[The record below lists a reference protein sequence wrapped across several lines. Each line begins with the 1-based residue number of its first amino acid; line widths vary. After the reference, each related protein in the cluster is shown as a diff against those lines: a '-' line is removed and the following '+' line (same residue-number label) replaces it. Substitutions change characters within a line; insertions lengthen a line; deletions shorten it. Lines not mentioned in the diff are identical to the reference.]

1 MNKKTKAIMIIAIT
15 SLVAVGI
22 AAPIFRNIK
31 GEDVEINGKKA
42 SIVNVE
48 ENELTEEVKVT
59 ETKTEAETT
68 ETEVKETTAKETTAK
83 ETAEDSNDVD
93 ETAAAETVD
102 YKIDY
107 KYMKKYPEQSSDAYD
122 ENFDLSSESSK
133 INNAKPD
140 DFSDPEIKKLAEE
153 YINQG
158 YYLTD
163 EEFIFES
170 FSNLYNY
177 NSFGIGDYCFVVG
190 FEAVD
195 KTDGDNTESISVL
208 KCTREE
214 FEIFLKENFGDDDK
228 IMNLLADIKDKD
240 NKLIS
245 EGKADEND
253 LVKVE
258 ARYGCNTITY
268 NLDTEVL
275 IYRTEL
281 TGEGVG

>member
-1 MNKKTKAIMIIAIT
+1 MKKKTKAIMIIAIT

-22 AAPIFRNIK
+22 AAPIFRSIK
-31 GEDVEINGKKA
+31 GEDVEINGKMT
-42 SIVNVE
+42 SVVNVE

-59 ETKTEAETT
+59 GTKTEAETT
-68 ETEVKETTAKETTAK
+68 ETEVKETTATETEAK

-93 ETAAAETVD
+93 ETTTEETVD

-107 KYMKKYPEQSSDAYD
+107 KYMKKYPEQSSDSYD

-163 EEFIFES
+163 EEFIFEN

-177 NSFGIGDYCFVVG
+177 NSFGIGDYGFVVG

-214 FEIFLKENFGDDDK
+214 FEIFLKENFEGDETDS
-228 IMNLLADIKDKD
+228 LLADIKDAD

-281 TGEGVG
+281 TGEGV

>member
-22 AAPIFRNIK
+22 AAPIFISIK
-31 GEDVEINGKKA
+31 GEDVEINGKMT
-42 SIVNVE
+42 SVVNVE

-59 ETKTEAETT
+59 GTKIEAETT
-68 ETEVKETTAKETTAK
+68 ETEVKETTATETEAK

-93 ETAAAETVD
+93 ETTTEETVD

-107 KYMKKYPEQSSDAYD
+107 KYMKKYPEQSSDSYD

-163 EEFIFES
+163 EEFIFEN

-177 NSFGIGDYCFVVG
+177 NSFGIGDYGFVVG

-214 FEIFLKENFGDDDK
+214 FEIFLKENFEGDETDS
-228 IMNLLADIKDKD
+228 LLADIKDAD

>member
-1 MNKKTKAIMIIAIT
+1 MKKKTKAIMIIAIT

-22 AAPIFRNIK
+22 AAPIFRSIK
-31 GEDVEINGKKA
+31 GEDVEINGKMT
-42 SIVNVE
+42 SVVNVE

-68 ETEVKETTAKETTAK
+68 ETTATETEAK

-107 KYMKKYPEQSSDAYD
+107 KYMKKYPEQSSDSYD
-122 ENFDLSSESSK
+122 ENFDLSTESSK

-163 EEFIFES
+163 EEFIFENI
-170 FSNLYNY
+170 SNLYNY
-177 NSFGIGDYCFVVG
+177 NSFGIGEYGFVVG

-214 FEIFLKENFGDDDK
+214 FEIFLKENFGDDDA
-228 IMNLLADIKDKD
+228 IINLLADIKDKD
-240 NKLIS
+240 NKLVS

-258 ARYGCNTITY
+258 ARSGCNTITY
-268 NLDTEVL
+268 YLDTEVL

>member
-1 MNKKTKAIMIIAIT
+1 M
-15 SLVAVGI
+15 
-22 AAPIFRNIK
+22 
-31 GEDVEINGKKA
+31 
-42 SIVNVE
+42 
-48 ENELTEEVKVT
+48 
-59 ETKTEAETT
+59 
-68 ETEVKETTAKETTAK
+68 
-83 ETAEDSNDVD
+83 
-93 ETAAAETVD
+93 
-102 YKIDY
+102 
-107 KYMKKYPEQSSDAYD
+107 
-122 ENFDLSSESSK
+122 
-133 INNAKPD
+133 
-140 DFSDPEIKKLAEE
+140 
-153 YINQG
+153 
-158 YYLTD
+158 TD
-163 EEFIFES
+163 EEFIFEN

-177 NSFGIGDYCFVVG
+177 NSFGIGDYGFVVG

-214 FEIFLKENFGDDDK
+214 FEIFLKENFEGDETDS
-228 IMNLLADIKDKD
+228 LLADIKDAD

>member
-1 MNKKTKAIMIIAIT
+1 MKKKTKAIMIIAIT

-22 AAPIFRNIK
+22 AAPIFRSIK
-31 GEDVEINGKKA
+31 GEDVEINGKMI
-42 SIVNVE
+42 SVVNAE

-68 ETEVKETTAKETTAK
+68 ETEAK

-93 ETAAAETVD
+93 ETTTEETVD

-107 KYMKKYPEQSSDAYD
+107 KYMKKYPEQSLDSYD

-163 EEFIFES
+163 EEFIFENL
-170 FSNLYNY
+170 SNLYNY
-177 NSFGIGDYCFVVG
+177 NSFGIGDYGFVVG

-214 FEIFLKENFGDDDK
+214 FEIFLKENFEGDEIDS
-228 IMNLLADIKDKD
+228 LLADIKDAD

-275 IYRTEL
+275 IYRTEF
-281 TGEGVG
+281 TFRGEQ

>member
-1 MNKKTKAIMIIAIT
+1 MKKKTKAIMIIAIT

-22 AAPIFRNIK
+22 AAPIFRSIK
-31 GEDVEINGKKA
+31 GEDVEINGKMT
-42 SIVNVE
+42 SVVNVE

-59 ETKTEAETT
+59 GTKTEAETT
-68 ETEVKETTAKETTAK
+68 ETEVKETTATETEAK

-93 ETAAAETVD
+93 ETTTEETVD

-107 KYMKKYPEQSSDAYD
+107 KYMKKYPEQTSDSYD

-140 DFSDPEIKKLAEE
+140 DFSDPEIKKLAED

-163 EEFIFES
+163 EEFIFEN

-177 NSFGIGDYCFVVG
+177 NSFGIGDYGFVVG

-214 FEIFLKENFGDDDK
+214 FEIFLKENFEGDETDS
-228 IMNLLADIKDKD
+228 LLADIKDAD

>member
-1 MNKKTKAIMIIAIT
+1 MKKKTKAIMIIAIT

-22 AAPIFRNIK
+22 AAPIFRSIK
-31 GEDVEINGKKA
+31 GEDVEINGKMT
-42 SIVNVE
+42 SVVNVE

-68 ETEVKETTAKETTAK
+68 ETEVKETTATETEAK

-107 KYMKKYPEQSSDAYD
+107 KYMKKYPEQSSDSYD
-122 ENFDLSSESSK
+122 ENLDLSTESSK

-140 DFSDPEIKKLAEE
+140 DFTDPEIKKLAEE

-163 EEFIFES
+163 EEFIFENI
-170 FSNLYNY
+170 SNLYNY
-177 NSFGIGDYCFVVG
+177 NSFGIGDYGFVVG

-214 FEIFLKENFGDDDK
+214 FEIFLKENFGDDDA
-228 IMNLLADIKDKD
+228 IINLLADIKDKD
-240 NKLIS
+240 NKLVS

-258 ARYGCNTITY
+258 ARSGCNTITY
-268 NLDTEVL
+268 YLDTEVL

>member
-1 MNKKTKAIMIIAIT
+1 MKKKTKAIMIIAIT

-22 AAPIFRNIK
+22 AAPIFRSIK
-31 GEDVEINGKKA
+31 GEDVEINGKMT
-42 SIVNVE
+42 SVVNVE

-59 ETKTEAETT
+59 GTKTEAETT
-68 ETEVKETTAKETTAK
+68 ETEVKETTATKTEAK

-93 ETAAAETVD
+93 ETTTEETVD

-107 KYMKKYPEQSSDAYD
+107 KYMKKYPEQSSDSYD

-163 EEFIFES
+163 EEFIFEN

-177 NSFGIGDYCFVVG
+177 NSFGIGDYGFVVG

-214 FEIFLKENFGDDDK
+214 FEIFLKENFEGDETDS
-228 IMNLLADIKDKD
+228 LLADIKDAD

>member
-22 AAPIFRNIK
+22 AAPIFRSIK
-31 GEDVEINGKKA
+31 GEDVEINGKMT
-42 SIVNVE
+42 SVVNVE
-48 ENELTEEVKVT
+48 ENELTEEVIVT
-59 ETKTEAETT
+59 GTKTEAETT
-68 ETEVKETTAKETTAK
+68 ETEVKETTATETEAK

-93 ETAAAETVD
+93 ETTTEETVD

-107 KYMKKYPEQSSDAYD
+107 KYMKKYPEQSSDSYD

-163 EEFIFES
+163 EEFIFEN

-177 NSFGIGDYCFVVG
+177 NSFGIGDYGFVVG

-214 FEIFLKENFGDDDK
+214 FEIFLKENFEGEETDS
-228 IMNLLADIKDKD
+228 LLADIKDAD

>member
-1 MNKKTKAIMIIAIT
+1 MKKKTKAIMIIAIT

-22 AAPIFRNIK
+22 AAPIFRSIK

-48 ENELTEEVKVT
+48 ENKLTEEVKVT

-68 ETEVKETTAKETTAK
+68 ETTATETEAK
-83 ETAEDSNDVD
+83 ETAEGSNDVD
-93 ETAAAETVD
+93 ETTTEETVD

-107 KYMKKYPEQSSDAYD
+107 KYMKKYPEQSSDSYD

-163 EEFIFES
+163 EEFIFENI
-170 FSNLYNY
+170 SNLYNY
-177 NSFGIGDYCFVVG
+177 NSFGIGDYGFVVG

-214 FEIFLKENFGDDDK
+214 FEIFLKENFGDDDA
-228 IMNLLADIKDKD
+228 IINLLADIKDKD
-240 NKLIS
+240 NKLVS

-258 ARYGCNTITY
+258 ARSGCNTITY
-268 NLDTEVL
+268 YLDTEVL

>member
-1 MNKKTKAIMIIAIT
+1 MKKKTKAIMIIAIT

-22 AAPIFRNIK
+22 AAPIFRSIK
-31 GEDVEINGKKA
+31 GEDIEINGKMT
-42 SIVNVE
+42 SVVNVE

-59 ETKTEAETT
+59 GTKTEAETT
-68 ETEVKETTAKETTAK
+68 ETEVKETTATETEAK
-83 ETAEDSNDVD
+83 ETAENSNDVD
-93 ETAAAETVD
+93 ETTTEETVD

-107 KYMKKYPEQSSDAYD
+107 KYMKKYPEQSSDSYD

-163 EEFIFES
+163 EEFIFEN

-177 NSFGIGDYCFVVG
+177 NSFGIGDYGFVVG

-214 FEIFLKENFGDDDK
+214 FEIFLKENFEGDETDS
-228 IMNLLADIKDKD
+228 LLADIKDAD

>member
-1 MNKKTKAIMIIAIT
+1 MKKKTKAIMIIAIT

-22 AAPIFRNIK
+22 AAPIFRSIK
-31 GEDVEINGKKA
+31 GEDVEINGKMT
-42 SIVNVE
+42 SVVNVE

-59 ETKTEAETT
+59 GTKTEAETT
-68 ETEVKETTAKETTAK
+68 ETEVKETTATETEAK

-93 ETAAAETVD
+93 ETTTEETVD

-107 KYMKKYPEQSSDAYD
+107 KYMKKYPEQSSDSYD

-163 EEFIFES
+163 EEFIFENI
-170 FSNLYNY
+170 SNLYNY
-177 NSFGIGDYCFVVG
+177 NSFGIGDYGFVVG

-214 FEIFLKENFGDDDK
+214 FEIFLKENFEGEETDS
-228 IMNLLADIKDKD
+228 LLADIKDAD

>member
-1 MNKKTKAIMIIAIT
+1 MKKKTKAIMIIAIT

-22 AAPIFRNIK
+22 AAPIFRSIK
-31 GEDVEINGKKA
+31 GEDVEINGKMT
-42 SIVNVE
+42 SVVNVE

-59 ETKTEAETT
+59 GTKTEAETT
-68 ETEVKETTAKETTAK
+68 ETEVKETTATETEAK

-93 ETAAAETVD
+93 ETTTEETVD

-107 KYMKKYPEQSSDAYD
+107 KYMKKYPEQSLDSYD
-122 ENFDLSSESSK
+122 ENFYLSSESSK

-163 EEFIFES
+163 EEFIFEN

-177 NSFGIGDYCFVVG
+177 NSFGIGDYGFVVG

-214 FEIFLKENFGDDDK
+214 FEIFLKENFEGDETDS
-228 IMNLLADIKDKD
+228 LLADIKDAD

>member
-1 MNKKTKAIMIIAIT
+1 MKKKTKAIMIIAIT

-22 AAPIFRNIK
+22 AAPIFRSIK
-31 GEDVEINGKKA
+31 GEDVEINGKMT
-42 SIVNVE
+42 SVVNVV

-59 ETKTEAETT
+59 GTKTEAETT
-68 ETEVKETTAKETTAK
+68 ETEVKETTATETEAK

-93 ETAAAETVD
+93 ETTTEETVD

-107 KYMKKYPEQSSDAYD
+107 KYMKKYPEQSSDSYD

-163 EEFIFES
+163 EEFIFEN

-177 NSFGIGDYCFVVG
+177 NSFGIGDYGFVVG

-214 FEIFLKENFGDDDK
+214 FEIFLKENFEGEETDS
-228 IMNLLADIKDKD
+228 LLADIKDAD

>member
-1 MNKKTKAIMIIAIT
+1 MKKKTKAIMIIAIT

-22 AAPIFRNIK
+22 AAPIFRSIK
-31 GEDVEINGKKA
+31 GEDVEINGKMT
-42 SIVNVE
+42 SVVNVE

-59 ETKTEAETT
+59 GTKTEAETT
-68 ETEVKETTAKETTAK
+68 ETEVKETTATETEAK

-93 ETAAAETVD
+93 ETTTEETVD

-107 KYMKKYPEQSSDAYD
+107 KYMKKYPEQSLDSYD
-122 ENFDLSSESSK
+122 ENFYLSSESSK
-133 INNAKPD
+133 INNAKSD

-163 EEFIFES
+163 EEFIFEN

-177 NSFGIGDYCFVVG
+177 NSYGIGDYGFVVG

-195 KTDGDNTESISVL
+195 KTDGDNTESITVL

-214 FEIFLKENFGDDDK
+214 FEIFLKENFEGDETDS
-228 IMNLLADIKDKD
+228 LLADIKDAD

>member
-1 MNKKTKAIMIIAIT
+1 MKKKTKAIMIIAIT

-22 AAPIFRNIK
+22 AAPIFRSIK
-31 GEDVEINGKKA
+31 GEDVEINGKMT
-42 SIVNVE
+42 SVVNVE

-68 ETEVKETTAKETTAK
+68 ETTATETEAK

-93 ETAAAETVD
+93 ETTTEETVD

-107 KYMKKYPEQSSDAYD
+107 KYMKKYPEQSSDSYD

-163 EEFIFES
+163 EEFIFEN

-177 NSFGIGDYCFVVG
+177 NSFGIGDYGFVVG

-214 FEIFLKENFGDDDK
+214 FEIFLKENFEGDETDS
-228 IMNLLADIKDKD
+228 LLADIKDAD

>member
-1 MNKKTKAIMIIAIT
+1 MKKKTKAIMIIAIT

-22 AAPIFRNIK
+22 AAPIFRSIK

-48 ENELTEEVKVT
+48 ENKLTEEVKVT

-68 ETEVKETTAKETTAK
+68 ETTATETEAK

-107 KYMKKYPEQSSDAYD
+107 KYMKKYPEQSSDSYD

-163 EEFIFES
+163 EEFIFENI
-170 FSNLYNY
+170 SNLYNY
-177 NSFGIGDYCFVVG
+177 NSFGIGDYGFVVG

-214 FEIFLKENFGDDDK
+214 FEIFLKENFGDDDA
-228 IMNLLADIKDKD
+228 IINLLADIKDKD
-240 NKLIS
+240 NKLVS

-258 ARYGCNTITY
+258 ARSGCNTITY
-268 NLDTEVL
+268 YLDTEVL

>member
-1 MNKKTKAIMIIAIT
+1 MKKKTKAIMIIAIT

-22 AAPIFRNIK
+22 AAPIFRSIK
-31 GEDVEINGKKA
+31 GEDVEINGKMT
-42 SIVNVE
+42 SVVNVE

-59 ETKTEAETT
+59 GTKTEAETT
-68 ETEVKETTAKETTAK
+68 ETEVKETTATETEAK

-93 ETAAAETVD
+93 ETTTEETVD

-107 KYMKKYPEQSSDAYD
+107 KYMKKYPEQSSDSYD

-163 EEFIFES
+163 EEFIFEN

-177 NSFGIGDYCFVVG
+177 NSFGIGDYGFVVG

-214 FEIFLKENFGDDDK
+214 FEIFLKENFEGDETDS
-228 IMNLLADIKDKD
+228 LLADIKDAD

>member
-22 AAPIFRNIK
+22 AAPIFRSIK
-31 GEDVEINGKKA
+31 GEDVEINGKMT
-42 SIVNVE
+42 SVVNVE

-59 ETKTEAETT
+59 GTKTEAETT
-68 ETEVKETTAKETTAK
+68 ETEVKETTATETEAK

-93 ETAAAETVD
+93 ETTTEETVD

-107 KYMKKYPEQSSDAYD
+107 KYMKKYPEQSSDSYD

-163 EEFIFES
+163 EEFIFEN

-177 NSFGIGDYCFVVG
+177 NSFGIGDYGFVVG

-214 FEIFLKENFGDDDK
+214 FEIFLKENFEGDETDS
-228 IMNLLADIKDKD
+228 LLADIKDAD

>member
-1 MNKKTKAIMIIAIT
+1 MKKKTKAIMIIAIT

-22 AAPIFRNIK
+22 AAPIFRSIK
-31 GEDVEINGKKA
+31 GEDVEINGKMT
-42 SIVNVE
+42 SVVNVE

-59 ETKTEAETT
+59 ETKTDAETT
-68 ETEVKETTAKETTAK
+68 ETEAK

-93 ETAAAETVD
+93 ETTTEETVD

-107 KYMKKYPEQSSDAYD
+107 KYMKKYPEQSSDSYD

-163 EEFIFES
+163 EEFIFEN

-177 NSFGIGDYCFVVG
+177 NSFGIGDYGFVVG

-214 FEIFLKENFGDDDK
+214 FEIFLKENFEGDETDS
-228 IMNLLADIKDKD
+228 LLADIKDAD

>member
-1 MNKKTKAIMIIAIT
+1 MKKKTKAIMIIAIT

-22 AAPIFRNIK
+22 AAPIFRSIK

-68 ETEVKETTAKETTAK
+68 ETTATETEAK

-107 KYMKKYPEQSSDAYD
+107 KYMKKYPEQSSDSYD

-163 EEFIFES
+163 EEFIFENI
-170 FSNLYNY
+170 SNLYNY
-177 NSFGIGDYCFVVG
+177 NSFGIGDYGFVVG

-214 FEIFLKENFGDDDK
+214 FEIFLKENFGDDDA
-228 IMNLLADIKDKD
+228 IINLLADIKDKD
-240 NKLIS
+240 NKLVS

-258 ARYGCNTITY
+258 ARSGCNTITY

>member
-1 MNKKTKAIMIIAIT
+1 MKKKTKAIMIIAIT

-22 AAPIFRNIK
+22 AAPIFRSIK
-31 GEDVEINGKKA
+31 GEDVEINGKMT
-42 SIVNVE
+42 SVVNVE

-59 ETKTEAETT
+59 GTKTEAETT
-68 ETEVKETTAKETTAK
+68 ETEVKETTATETEAK

-93 ETAAAETVD
+93 ETTTEETVD

-107 KYMKKYPEQSSDAYD
+107 KYMKKYPEQSLDSYD
-122 ENFDLSSESSK
+122 ENFELSSESSK

-163 EEFIFES
+163 EEFIFEN

-177 NSFGIGDYCFVVG
+177 NSYGIGDYGFVVG

-195 KTDGDNTESISVL
+195 KTDGDNTESITVL

-214 FEIFLKENFGDDDK
+214 FEIFLKENFEGDETDS
-228 IMNLLADIKDKD
+228 LLADIKDAD

>member
-1 MNKKTKAIMIIAIT
+1 MKKKTKAIMIIAIT

-22 AAPIFRNIK
+22 AAPIFRSIK
-31 GEDVEINGKKA
+31 GEDVEINGKMT
-42 SIVNVE
+42 SVVNVE

-59 ETKTEAETT
+59 GTKTEAETT
-68 ETEVKETTAKETTAK
+68 ETEVKETAATETEAKK
-83 ETAEDSNDVD
+83 TAEDSNDVD
-93 ETAAAETVD
+93 ETTTEETVD

-107 KYMKKYPEQSSDAYD
+107 KYMKKYPEQSSDSYD

-163 EEFIFES
+163 EEFIFEN

-177 NSFGIGDYCFVVG
+177 NSFGIGDYGFVVG

-214 FEIFLKENFGDDDK
+214 FEIFLKENFEGDETDS
-228 IMNLLADIKDKD
+228 LLADIKDAD

>member
-1 MNKKTKAIMIIAIT
+1 MKKKTKAVMIIAIT

-22 AAPIFRNIK
+22 AAPIFRSIK
-31 GEDVEINGKKA
+31 GEDVEINGKMI
-42 SIVNVE
+42 SVVNAE
-48 ENELTEEVKVT
+48 ENELTEEVKAT
-59 ETKTEAETT
+59 
-68 ETEVKETTAKETTAK
+68 ETTAK

-93 ETAAAETVD
+93 ETTTEETVD

-107 KYMKKYPEQSSDAYD
+107 KYMKKYPEQSLDSYD
-122 ENFDLSSESSK
+122 ENFYLSSESSK

-163 EEFIFES
+163 EEFIFENLS
-170 FSNLYNY
+170 YLYNN
-177 NSFGIGDYCFVVG
+177 NSFGIGDYGFVVG

-214 FEIFLKENFGDDDK
+214 FEIFLKENFEGDETDS
-228 IMNLLADIKDKD
+228 LLADIKDAD

-275 IYRTEL
+275 IYRTEF
-281 TGEGVG
+281 TFRGEQ

>member
-1 MNKKTKAIMIIAIT
+1 MKKKTKAIMIIAIT

-22 AAPIFRNIK
+22 AAPIFRSIK
-31 GEDVEINGKKA
+31 GEDVEINGKMT
-42 SIVNVE
+42 SVVNVE

-59 ETKTEAETT
+59 GTKTEAETT
-68 ETEVKETTAKETTAK
+68 ETEVKETTATETEAK

-93 ETAAAETVD
+93 ETTTEETVD

-107 KYMKKYPEQSSDAYD
+107 KYMKKYPEQSSDLYD
-122 ENFDLSSESSK
+122 ENFYLSSESSK

-163 EEFIFES
+163 EEFIFEN

-177 NSFGIGDYCFVVG
+177 NSYGIGDYGFVVG

-195 KTDGDNTESISVL
+195 KTDGDNTESITVL

-214 FEIFLKENFGDDDK
+214 FEIFLKENFEGDETDS
-228 IMNLLADIKDKD
+228 LLADIKDAD

>member
-1 MNKKTKAIMIIAIT
+1 MKKKTKAIMIIAIT

-22 AAPIFRNIK
+22 AAPIFRSIK
-31 GEDVEINGKKA
+31 GEDVEINGKMT
-42 SIVNVE
+42 SVVNVE

-59 ETKTEAETT
+59 GTKTEAETT
-68 ETEVKETTAKETTAK
+68 ETEVKETTATETEAK

-93 ETAAAETVD
+93 ETTTEETVD
-102 YKIDY
+102 YKIDF
-107 KYMKKYPEQSSDAYD
+107 KYMKKYPEQSSDLYD
-122 ENFDLSSESSK
+122 ENFYLSSESSK

-163 EEFIFES
+163 EEFIFENI
-170 FSNLYNY
+170 SNLYNN
-177 NSFGIGDYCFVVG
+177 NSFGIGDYGFVVG

-195 KTDGDNTESISVL
+195 KTDGNNTESISVL

-214 FEIFLKENFGDDDK
+214 FEIFLKENFEGDEIDS
-228 IMNLLADIKDKD
+228 LLADIKDAD

-275 IYRTEL
+275 IYRTEF
-281 TGEGVG
+281 TFRGEQ

>member
-1 MNKKTKAIMIIAIT
+1 MKKKTKAIMIIAIT

-22 AAPIFRNIK
+22 AAPIFRSIK
-31 GEDVEINGKKA
+31 GEDVEINGKMT
-42 SIVNVE
+42 SVVNVE

-59 ETKTEAETT
+59 GTKTEAETT
-68 ETEVKETTAKETTAK
+68 ETEVKETTATETEAK

-93 ETAAAETVD
+93 ETTTEETVD

-107 KYMKKYPEQSSDAYD
+107 KYMKKYPEQSSDSYD

-163 EEFIFES
+163 EEFIFEN

-177 NSFGIGDYCFVVG
+177 NSFGIGDYGFVVG

-214 FEIFLKENFGDDDK
+214 FEIFLKENFEGEETDS
-228 IMNLLADIKDKD
+228 LLADIKDAD

>member
-1 MNKKTKAIMIIAIT
+1 MKKKTKAIMIIAIT

-22 AAPIFRNIK
+22 AAPIFRSIK
-31 GEDVEINGKKA
+31 GEDVEINGKMT
-42 SIVNVE
+42 SVVNVE

-59 ETKTEAETT
+59 GTKTEAETT
-68 ETEVKETTAKETTAK
+68 ETEVKETTATETEAK

-93 ETAAAETVD
+93 ETTTEETVD

-107 KYMKKYPEQSSDAYD
+107 KYMKKYPEQSLDSYD
-122 ENFDLSSESSK
+122 ENFDVSSESSK

-163 EEFIFES
+163 EEFIFEN

-177 NSFGIGDYCFVVG
+177 NSYGIGDYGFVVG

-195 KTDGDNTESISVL
+195 KTDGDNTESITVL

-214 FEIFLKENFGDDDK
+214 FEIFLKENFEGDETDS
-228 IMNLLADIKDKD
+228 LLADIKDAD

>member
-1 MNKKTKAIMIIAIT
+1 MKKKTKAIMIIAIT

-22 AAPIFRNIK
+22 AAPIFRSIK
-31 GEDVEINGKKA
+31 GEDVEINGKMT
-42 SIVNVE
+42 SVVNVV

-59 ETKTEAETT
+59 GTKTEAETT
-68 ETEVKETTAKETTAK
+68 ETEVKETTATETEAK

-93 ETAAAETVD
+93 ETTTEETVD

-107 KYMKKYPEQSSDAYD
+107 KYMKKYPEQSSDSYD
-122 ENFDLSSESSK
+122 EIFDLSSESSK

-163 EEFIFES
+163 EEFIFEN

-177 NSFGIGDYCFVVG
+177 NSFGIGDYGFVVG

-214 FEIFLKENFGDDDK
+214 FEIFLKENFEGEETDS
-228 IMNLLADIKDKD
+228 LLADIKDAD

>member
-1 MNKKTKAIMIIAIT
+1 MKKKTKAIMIIAIT

-22 AAPIFRNIK
+22 AAPIFRSIK
-31 GEDVEINGKKA
+31 GEDVEINGKMT
-42 SIVNVE
+42 SVVNVE

-68 ETEVKETTAKETTAK
+68 ETTAT

-107 KYMKKYPEQSSDAYD
+107 KYMKKYPEQSSDSYD
-122 ENFDLSSESSK
+122 ENFDLSTESSK

-163 EEFIFES
+163 EEFIFENI
-170 FSNLYNY
+170 SNLYNY
-177 NSFGIGDYCFVVG
+177 NSFGIGEYGFVVG

-214 FEIFLKENFGDDDK
+214 FEIFLKENFGDDDA
-228 IMNLLADIKDKD
+228 IINLLADIKDKD
-240 NKLIS
+240 NKLVS

-258 ARYGCNTITY
+258 ARSGCNTITY
-268 NLDTEVL
+268 YLDTEVL

>member
-1 MNKKTKAIMIIAIT
+1 MNKKTNAIMIIAIT

-22 AAPIFRNIK
+22 AAPIFRSIK

-68 ETEVKETTAKETTAK
+68 ETEVKETIAKETEAK

-163 EEFIFES
+163 EEFIF
-170 FSNLYNY
+170 
-177 NSFGIGDYCFVVG
+177 
-190 FEAVD
+190 
-195 KTDGDNTESISVL
+195 
-208 KCTREE
+208 
-214 FEIFLKENFGDDDK
+214 
-228 IMNLLADIKDKD
+228 
-240 NKLIS
+240 
-245 EGKADEND
+245 
-253 LVKVE
+253 
-258 ARYGCNTITY
+258 
-268 NLDTEVL
+268 
-275 IYRTEL
+275 
-281 TGEGVG
+281 

>member
-1 MNKKTKAIMIIAIT
+1 MKKKTKAIMIIAIT

-22 AAPIFRNIK
+22 AAPIFRSIK
-31 GEDVEINGKKA
+31 GEDVEINGKMT
-42 SIVNVE
+42 SVVNVE
-48 ENELTEEVKVT
+48 ENKLTEEVKFT

-68 ETEVKETTAKETTAK
+68 ETTATETEAK
-83 ETAEDSNDVD
+83 ETAEDSNDED
-93 ETAAAETVD
+93 ETTTEETVD

-107 KYMKKYPEQSSDAYD
+107 KYMKKYPEQSSDSYD

-153 YINQG
+153 YINKG

-163 EEFIFES
+163 EEFIFENI
-170 FSNLYNY
+170 SNLYNY
-177 NSFGIGDYCFVVG
+177 NSFGIGDYGFVVG

-214 FEIFLKENFGDDDK
+214 FEIFLKENFGDDDA
-228 IMNLLADIKDKD
+228 IINLLADIKDKD
-240 NKLIS
+240 NKLVS

-258 ARYGCNTITY
+258 ARSGCNTITY
-268 NLDTEVL
+268 YLDTEVL

>member
-1 MNKKTKAIMIIAIT
+1 MKKKTKAIMIIAIT

-22 AAPIFRNIK
+22 AAPIFRSIK
-31 GEDVEINGKKA
+31 GEDVEINGKMT
-42 SIVNVE
+42 SVVNVE

-59 ETKTEAETT
+59 GTKTEAETT
-68 ETEVKETTAKETTAK
+68 ETEAK

-93 ETAAAETVD
+93 ETTTEETVD

-107 KYMKKYPEQSSDAYD
+107 KYMKKYPEQSSDSYD

-163 EEFIFES
+163 EEFIFEN

-177 NSFGIGDYCFVVG
+177 NSFGIGDYGFVVG

-195 KTDGDNTESISVL
+195 KTDGDNTESITVL

-214 FEIFLKENFGDDDK
+214 FEIFLKENFEGDETDS
-228 IMNLLADIKDKD
+228 LLADIKDAD

>member
-1 MNKKTKAIMIIAIT
+1 MKKKTKAIMIIAIT

-22 AAPIFRNIK
+22 AAPIFRSIK
-31 GEDVEINGKKA
+31 GDDVEINGKMT
-42 SIVNVE
+42 SVVNVE

-59 ETKTEAETT
+59 GTKTEAETT
-68 ETEVKETTAKETTAK
+68 VTEVKETTATETEAK

-93 ETAAAETVD
+93 ETTTEETVD

-107 KYMKKYPEQSSDAYD
+107 KYMKKYPKQSSDSYD

-163 EEFIFES
+163 EEFIFEN

-177 NSFGIGDYCFVVG
+177 NSYGIGDYGFVVG

-195 KTDGDNTESISVL
+195 KTDGDNTESITVL

-214 FEIFLKENFGDDDK
+214 FEIFLKENFEGDETDS
-228 IMNLLADIKDKD
+228 LLADIKDAD

>member
-1 MNKKTKAIMIIAIT
+1 MKKKTKAIMIIAIT

-22 AAPIFRNIK
+22 AAPIFRSIK
-31 GEDVEINGKKA
+31 GDDVEINGKMT
-42 SIVNVE
+42 SVVNVE

-59 ETKTEAETT
+59 GTKTEAETT
-68 ETEVKETTAKETTAK
+68 ETEAK

-93 ETAAAETVD
+93 ETTTEETVD

-107 KYMKKYPEQSSDAYD
+107 KYMKKYPEQSLDSYD

-163 EEFIFES
+163 EEFIFEN

-177 NSFGIGDYCFVVG
+177 NSYGIGDYGFVVG

-195 KTDGDNTESISVL
+195 KTDGDNTESITVL

-214 FEIFLKENFGDDDK
+214 FEIFLKENFEGDETDS
-228 IMNLLADIKDKD
+228 LLADIKDAD

>member
-1 MNKKTKAIMIIAIT
+1 MKKKTKAIMIIAIT

-22 AAPIFRNIK
+22 AAPIFRSIK
-31 GEDVEINGKKA
+31 GEDVEINGKMT
-42 SIVNVE
+42 SVVNVE

-59 ETKTEAETT
+59 GTKTEAETT
-68 ETEVKETTAKETTAK
+68 ETEVKETTATETEAK

-93 ETAAAETVD
+93 ETTTEETVD

-107 KYMKKYPEQSSDAYD
+107 KYMKKYPEQSSDSYD

-163 EEFIFES
+163 EEFIFEN

-208 KCTREE
+208 KCTHEE
-214 FEIFLKENFGDDDK
+214 FEIFLKENFEGDETDS
-228 IMNLLADIKDKD
+228 LLADIKDAD